1 MVKNKT
7 TAGDPQFEIA
17 FFENVLKHSPD
28 FIEALA
34 ALAELYTK
42 KGLYDKGLELDLRLA
57 RMRPDDPVVQYNL
70 ACSLSLVGDIA
81 GAFAA
86 VKRAFQAG
94 YEDFAHLEKD
104 RDLLNLFS
112 DAAFQEYYRGLKP
125 ARGTGK
131 RA

>member
-1 MVKNKT
+1 MAKNKT
-7 TAGDPQFEIA
+7 TAGDPQFEVA

-28 FIEALA
+28 FVEALA

-42 KGLYDKGLELDLRLA
+42 QGLYEKGLELDRRLA
-57 RMRPDDPVVQYNL
+57 RLRPDEPVVLYNL

-86 VKRAFQAG
+86 VKAAFQSG

-104 RDLLNLFS
+104 RDLLNLFG
-112 DAAFQEYYRGLKP
+112 DTAFQEYYRGVKP
-125 ARGTGK
+125 GK
-131 RA
+131 GAGK